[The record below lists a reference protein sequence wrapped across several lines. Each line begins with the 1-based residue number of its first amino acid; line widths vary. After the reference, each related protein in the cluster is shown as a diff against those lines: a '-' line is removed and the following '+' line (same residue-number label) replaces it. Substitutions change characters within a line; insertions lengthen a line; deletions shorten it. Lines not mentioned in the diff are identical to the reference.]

1 MSYKYWCDRCGDEV
15 QSQTLLEK
23 HKNDCHEMFENF
35 NCDVCSYETDKMI
48 DLIDHRK
55 FKHFIYDN
63 KRVKCAHCGFGP
75 TNKYTLDI
83 HMSQKHEFVIS
94 CYLCDSIFHT
104 PVDMEDDTNE
114 QQKLH
119 DDFIEHLKK

>member
-23 HKNDCHEMFENF
+23 HKNDCHKMFENF

-63 KRVKCAHCGFGP
+63 KIVKCAHCGFGP
-75 TNKYTLDI
+75 TNK
-83 HMSQKHEFVIS
+83 
-94 CYLCDSIFHT
+94 
-104 PVDMEDDTNE
+104 
-114 QQKLH
+114 
-119 DDFIEHLKK
+119 